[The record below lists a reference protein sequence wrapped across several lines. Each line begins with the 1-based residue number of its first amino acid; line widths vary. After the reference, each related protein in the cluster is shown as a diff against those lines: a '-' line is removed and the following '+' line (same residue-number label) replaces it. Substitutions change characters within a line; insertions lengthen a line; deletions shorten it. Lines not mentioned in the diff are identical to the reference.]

1 MLRKLHGRKL
11 AVCLLGGTVYALF
24 AAVGWQAEHGGHIR
38 AGYALLTAV
47 LLVGII
53 GIKHILY
60 AAIRHQE
67 QQKSEEPS

>member
-1 MLRKLHGRKL
+1 MKVLIGM
-11 AVCLLGGTVYALF
+11 G
-24 AAVGWQAEHGGHIR
+24 
-38 AGYALLTAV
+38 LTAV